1 MQIMRVETR
10 SGEQKISTLVTEMAK
25 FMPEELANVRDRSRV
40 MVTCY
45 PPGSRYTRHVDNGG
59 GISNVSRPFSSWSWS
74 ILTEIYLGHAC
85 SCQEILRTETAGQG
99 RRLTT
104 LLCAPTSPPLVSPHL
119 RFARFFSQPH
129 ETARPSSF
137 VHSAIT

>member
-1 MQIMRVETR
+1 MQIMRAETR

-59 GISNVSRPFSSWSWS
+59 GISN
-74 ILTEIYLGHAC
+74 
-85 SCQEILRTETAGQG
+85 G

-129 ETARPSSF
+129 ETARPSSSTA
-137 VHSAIT
+137 SAIT